1 MFTRTEGSHGWVVRA
16 ASHYVAAV
24 RSRLIALTVTA
35 AVAIAACGSDD
46 DTASTAPTT
55 ETATETTEAVVET
68 TEAPEETTPG
78 TTDAAPETTDAPL
91 ADLPAF
97 EPGPYDVGVQ
107 TITINADSDRPLT
120 VDVWFPI
127 DDAGDAPL
135 HQYTLIP
142 GAVDTSDLAVVADP
156 SAMADGPF
164 PLVVYSHGSSGLRYI
179 ASNYTEAIASHGYI
193 VASADHSGNTALDE
207 LLCSRTERA
216 VTAFNRV
223 ADVRSVVDEML
234 NPQNAATVDFVANV
248 DPGSIAVTGH
258 SAGGFTTFAAASGY
272 ENDLGSIAA
281 DERVGAIIPISPS
294 IGGDRP
300 ALDDDAATTTTP
312 ERVDPCADGDDA
324 SDPLTDEEREA
335 ARNRR
340 SITDEQLASI
350 TVPALILVGAD
361 DTATPVEPNVT
372 RAWEFLGSDPLY
384 RVELVAGQHQSFT
397 NACRYFELMPS
408 LPEDLQTLALPLV
421 SSWAEQGCGEGIMDI
436 DRAFELTNTFAVS
449 FLDSVFRDGEMIDSE
464 TTEIPDDVVF
474 MTK

>member
-1 MFTRTEGSHGWVVRA
+1 MKGWRDRRCT
-16 ASHYVAAV
+16 HYVAAV
-24 RSRLIALTVTA
+24 RSRLTALTIAA

-46 DTASTAPTT
+46 DTATTASTT
-55 ETATETTEAVVET
+55 EAATETTETVVAT
-68 TEAPEETTPG
+68 TEAPDDTAPETS
-78 TTDAAPETTDAPL
+78 DAAPETTEAPL

-135 HQYTLIP
+135 HQYTLLP
-142 GAVDTSDLAVVADP
+142 GVFDTSDLAVVADP
-156 SAMADGPF
+156 SAIADGPF

-193 VASADHSGNTALDE
+193 VASADHSGNTALDD
-207 LLCSRTERA
+207 LLCTRTEGA
-216 VTAFNRV
+216 VTALNRV
-223 ADVRSVVDEML
+223 ADVRLVVDEML
-234 NPQNAATVDFVANV
+234 DPQNPAIGELVANV
-248 DPGSIAVTGH
+248 DPDHIAVTGH
-258 SAGGFTTFAAASGY
+258 SVGGFTTFAAVSGY

-281 DERVGAIIPISPS
+281 DERVGAIIPISPA

-300 ALDDDAATTTTP
+300 PLDDDTATTTTGP
-312 ERVDPCADGDDA
+312 ERVDPCSDGDDT

-340 SITDEQLASI
+340 SITDELLAAI
-350 TVPALILVGAD
+350 TVPAMILVGAD
-361 DTATPVEPNVT
+361 DMATPVDPNVT

-384 RVELVAGQHQSFT
+384 RVELVAGQHHSFT
-397 NACRYFELMPS
+397 NACRYSEL
-408 LPEDLQTLALPLV
+408 LPTWPEELQTLARPLV
-421 SSWAEQGCGEGIMDI
+421 ASQASQGCGEGIMDI
-436 DRAFELTNTFAVS
+436 DRAFDLTNTFAVA
-449 FLDSVFRDGEMIDSE
+449 FLDSVFRGGEMIDPES
-464 TTEIPDDVVF
+464 TAIPDDVVF